1 MPLPQFIAEAME
13 GLSGDSDEV
22 VVADAKF
29 LYASA
34 AAPIEGFT
42 RAFSRLNP

>member
-22 VVADAKF
+22 VVAE
-29 LYASA
+29 AS
-34 AAPIEGFT
+34 EGFT
-42 RAFSRLNP
+42 KAFSRLNP